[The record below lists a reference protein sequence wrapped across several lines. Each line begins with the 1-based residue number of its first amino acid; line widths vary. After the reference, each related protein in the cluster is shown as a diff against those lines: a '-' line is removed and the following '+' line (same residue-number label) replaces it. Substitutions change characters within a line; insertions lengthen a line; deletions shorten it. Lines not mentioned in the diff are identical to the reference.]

1 VQACYDARVAALE
14 SRFMSYARSVLQ
26 PGEAIVMEGRLHW
39 IGYMPAVV
47 IAAVGVA
54 LMAIENL
61 AEVDRT
67 VILLSGGVAF
77 ALAAASFARAWFR
90 RWITEFVV
98 TDRRVIYKTG
108 FISRHTSEMNMDKIE
123 SVTVDQGLL
132 GRMLDY
138 GTIHV
143 LGTGQGLEHLHRIAS
158 PVQLRNA
165 ITAR

>member
-1 VQACYDARVAALE
+1 
-14 SRFMSYARSVLQ
+14 
-26 PGEAIVMEGRLHW
+26 
-39 IGYMPAVV
+39 
-47 IAAVGVA
+47 
-54 LMAIENL
+54 
-61 AEVDRT
+61 
-67 VILLSGGVAF
+67 
-77 ALAAASFARAWFR
+77 
-90 RWITEFVV
+90 
-98 TDRRVIYKTG
+98 VIYKTG

-158 PVQLRNA
+158 PLQLRNA